1 MRLGKRVNGLNE
13 WINIETISGSVKNIS
28 RKVQKYQ
35 YTGDIFNQFP
45 GDDHAKLDCIL
56 FQTVATIDREKA
68 EKLDREWRENLGF
81 CPLLSK
87 NMEDIRNHQKTVQVT
102 SV

>member
-1 MRLGKRVNGLNE
+1 ML
-13 WINIETISGSVKNIS
+13 ISSNS
-28 RKVQKYQ
+28 
-35 YTGDIFNQFP
+35 FP

-68 EKLDREWRENLGF
+68 EKLDREWRENMGQ

-87 NMEDIRNHQKTVQVT
+87 STEDISGHQETTQMT